1 MSTVRIPPP
10 LRDATDGQQVVVA
23 GGGTIGDLLDDLVSR
38 YPALDGQLQHANV
51 YVDGEDIR
59 VLDKLETPVDDTS
72 TVILL
77 PAMAG
82 GAVHVPGT

>member
-10 LRDATDGQQVVVA
+10 LRDATGGEKVVVA
-23 GGGTIGDLLDDLVSR
+23 QGTTVGDLLDDLMVR
-38 YPALDGQLQHANV
+38 FPDLNGQLQHANV

-59 VLDKLETPVDDTS
+59 VLDRLETPVDATS

-82 GAVHVPGT
+82 GH

>member
-10 LRDATDGQQVVVA
+10 LRDATGGEKVVA
-23 GGGTIGDLLDDLVSR
+23 AEGKTVGDLLDDLVSR
-38 YPALDGQLQHANV
+38 FPGLDGQLRYANV

-59 VLDKLETPVDDTS
+59 VLAELETPVDATS

-82 GAVHVPGT
+82 GV

>member
-10 LRDATDGQQVVVA
+10 LRDATEGQQIVA
-23 GGGTIGDLLDDLVSR
+23 AEGGTVGDLLDDLVAR
-38 YPALDGQLQHANV
+38 FPALDGQLQHANV

-59 VLDKLETPVDDTS
+59 VLDRLETPVDATS

-82 GAVHVPGT
+82 GL

>member
-1 MSTVRIPPP
+1 MTTVRIPPP
-10 LRDATDGQQVVVA
+10 LRDATEGASVVA
-23 GGGTIGDLLDDLVSR
+23 ADGGTIGDLLDDLVAR

-59 VLDKLETPVDDTS
+59 VLDELETPVHATS

-82 GAVHVPGT
+82 GAT

>member
-10 LRDATDGQQVVVA
+10 LRDATEGQSLVA
-23 GGGTIGDLLDDLVSR
+23 AEGGTIGDLLDDLVAR
-38 YPALDGQLQHANV
+38 FPALDGQLQHANV

-59 VLDKLETPVDDTS
+59 VLDRLETPVDATS

-82 GAVHVPGT
+82 GL

>member
-1 MSTVRIPPP
+1 MSIVRIPPP
-10 LRDATDGQQVVVA
+10 LRDATEGQQVVVA
-23 GGGTIGDLLDDLVSR
+23 DGPTIGELLADLVSR
-38 YPALDGQLQHANV
+38 YPALDGQLGHANV

-59 VLDKLETPVDDTS
+59 VLDDLETAVDESS

-82 GAVHVPGT
+82 GR